1 MKIAIHDRQEL
12 HRLPKN
18 TTELHLVRP
27 VSWKD
32 LQSAFNKQKKISH
45 ISLSKSCF
53 NRLSKNAKNILKDH
67 NIGIVFE
74 TRRGR
79 PIGIALER
87 MLNVIE
93 LRKDFQPFRDI
104 EEHTGIPKSTAHY
117 LVKYAVRE
125 KIKKGKDTVY
135 LK

>member
-1 MKIAIHDRQEL
+1 
-12 HRLPKN
+12 
-18 TTELHLVRP
+18 
-27 VSWKD
+27 SWKE
-32 LQSAFNKQKKISH
+32 LETAFKKRKQISH

-53 NRLSKNAKNILKDH
+53 NRLSRNAKNVLKEH
-67 NIGIVFE
+67 HIGIVFE

-104 EEHTGIPKSTAHY
+104 EENTGIPKSTAHY